1 MRAKILLVVASLSS
15 TVPATTAKPADTQAP
30 VVNETLATQIM
41 LDRIGFSPGEID
53 GRSGPNLKRALLAF
67 QQANELPTSGR
78 VDPASWDALT
88 KRANAQP
95 PLVKYE
101 LAEADVAGPFVDSI
115 PADLMEQSKLPALGY
130 TSAIEAL
137 GEKFH
142 SSPALLRKLN
152 PTASF
157 ASAGEQIVVP
167 NIAVP
172 DPTAPVAGRRPT
184 ATIEVSKET
193 SALTV
198 HDEEGHIIFFA
209 PVTSGSEHDPLPLG
223 SWKVKGMRRMPE
235 FNYNPALFWDANTSH
250 AKARIAPGP
259 NNPVGTVWIDLSK
272 EHYGIHGTPEPGKI
286 GHTQSHG
293 CVRLT
298 NWDAARVAEWA
309 RPGTQVIFK

>member
-1 MRAKILLVVASLSS
+1 MTPAVRAAAAGRRRVDGGSTAGPDFAHSAVMRAKILLLVAFLSS
-15 TVPATTAKPADTQAP
+15 LVPATTAQPADTQAP

-53 GRSGPNLKRALLAF
+53 GRIGPNLKRALLAF

-78 VDPASWDALT
+78 VDPASWDGLT

-101 LAEADVAGPFVDSI
+101 LVEADIAGPFIDSI
-115 PADLMEQSKLPALGY
+115 PADLMEQSRLPALGY
-130 TSAIEAL
+130 TSPIEAL

-152 PTASF
+152 PAASF

-184 ATIEVSKET
+184 TTIEVSKDT

-198 HDEEGHIIFFA
+198 HDEQGHVIFHA
-209 PVTSGSEHDPLPLG
+209 PVTSGSEHDPISTTTRLCSG
-223 SWKVKGMRRMPE
+223 TRIRRMPRR
-235 FNYNPALFWDANTSH
+235 ASH
-250 AKARIAPGP
+250 RGRTTLSERSGSICPRSTTGFTARRNRGKS
-259 NNPVGTVWIDLSK
+259 GT
-272 EHYGIHGTPEPGKI
+272 HN
-286 GHTQSHG
+286 
-293 CVRLT
+293 RM
-298 NWDAARVAEWA
+298 AAC
-309 RPGTQVIFK
+309 G